1 MELNPGQLEAL
12 VAIADHG
19 SFDAAARQ
27 LHVTPSAVSQRIRAL
42 EGATG
47 QVLISRGTPCRPTPP
62 GEWLVRLGRQT
73 RLLYDEASQALTEAG
88 GVELPVA
95 VNADSLTVW
104 FHEVLA
110 EVARWDGVALR
121 LHVEDET
128 HSAELLRSG
137 EVLAAVTSDP
147 APVQGCSARPLGAL
161 RYLPAAAPWFAARW
175 RRGGAADA
183 GEPDWA
189 AMPTVVFGAKDDLQ
203 YRMLRR
209 RGVGQPPP
217 VVHQVPA
224 PADFYQAVLIGLGWG
239 MLPQPQAEADLA
251 AGRLTL
257 LAPDVIDAPLYWQ
270 RWRLDSPRLTALTAA
285 VQTAAERNLTRG
297 GIVGLD
303 KRRELRG
310 TGTVID
316 TGRVTERRS
325 ARAATLRVGL
335 LGSCLAALA
344 IAITACAPGP
354 SVSAGGSAGGSAD
367 PQAAAQPARHP
378 HHPGH
383 QPPGVSMLAV
393 RDAFSACE
401 QRMETSGGDI
411 PTMAIVGASY
421 TAGVGPDNPSLSW
434 AADLAR
440 NLRWDAVIY
449 GDPGAGYTRPGDGAF
464 GPMTSL
470 LSAERLPSLN
480 PSLVILQAGYDDGRV
495 PPAVERQQVIR
506 TIEQIQ
512 AQAPNAQIGLVTVFT
527 PPGPAPTRFYR
538 TDDTIIAAA
547 RSVDP
552 NAIIMDPLAGHWTYQ
567 HADHNLGL
575 HPTAAGDAWIAQ
587 KVGSMLHRRGID
599 PRPRTSGAAP
609 VTCDLRTLATRTVA
623 TRA

>member
-1 MELNPGQLEAL
+1 VELNPGQLEAL

-104 FHEVLA
+104 FHAVLA

-147 APVQGCSARPLGAL
+147 APVQGCSARLLGAL
-161 RYLPAAAPWFAARW
+161 RYLPAAAPGFADRW
-175 RRGGAADA
+175 RRGGAEAP

-189 AMPTVVFGAKDDLQ
+189 AMPTVIFGAKDDLQ

-224 PADFYQAVLIGLGWG
+224 TADFYQAVLVGLGWG
-239 MLPQPQAEADLA
+239 MLPRPQAEADLA

-257 LAPDVIDAPLYWQ
+257 LTPDVIDVPLYWQ

-297 GIVGLD
+297 GIVGL
-303 KRRELRG
+303 
-310 TGTVID
+310 
-316 TGRVTERRS
+316 S
-325 ARAATLRVGL
+325 
-335 LGSCLAALA
+335 
-344 IAITACAPGP
+344 
-354 SVSAGGSAGGSAD
+354 
-367 PQAAAQPARHP
+367 
-378 HHPGH
+378 
-383 QPPGVSMLAV
+383 
-393 RDAFSACE
+393 
-401 QRMETSGGDI
+401 
-411 PTMAIVGASY
+411 
-421 TAGVGPDNPSLSW
+421 
-434 AADLAR
+434 
-440 NLRWDAVIY
+440 
-449 GDPGAGYTRPGDGAF
+449 TR
-464 GPMTSL
+464 
-470 LSAERLPSLN
+470 
-480 PSLVILQAGYDDGRV
+480 
-495 PPAVERQQVIR
+495 
-506 TIEQIQ
+506 
-512 AQAPNAQIGLVTVFT
+512 
-527 PPGPAPTRFYR
+527 
-538 TDDTIIAAA
+538 
-547 RSVDP
+547 
-552 NAIIMDPLAGHWTYQ
+552 
-567 HADHNLGL
+567 
-575 HPTAAGDAWIAQ
+575 
-587 KVGSMLHRRGID
+587 
-599 PRPRTSGAAP
+599 
-609 VTCDLRTLATRTVA
+609 
-623 TRA
+623 